1 MSVNYVFSQFSYV
14 FKLFFFNLKMDS
26 SPAKGLH
33 PLCCSAYSL
42 LGFIKDQ
49 GTNRHT
55 RGLNT
60 YTHLF
65 SSLHKLFFLTVAHM
79 HHLWFLRRILAP
91 GDRIRRKRG
100 ENTKPNPCKTE
111 RNTCSVRAHSGT
123 SAFLSPQAPW
133 VILSI
138 SSRYKSLGQPTG
150 VTITAALKDWLISP
164 ASICLQFWLSD
175 KSSQINLY
183 PKG

>member
-1 MSVNYVFSQFSYV
+1 MFFHSFLMYLNY
-14 FKLFFFNLKMDS
+14 FFFNLKMDS

-42 LGFIKDQ
+42 LGFINDQ
-49 GTNRHT
+49 GTNRHI

-65 SSLHKLFFLTVAHM
+65 SSPHKLFFLTVVYM

-100 ENTKPNPCKTE
+100 ENMKPNPCKTE
-111 RNTCSVRAHSGT
+111 RNTRSVTAHT
-123 SAFLSPQAPW
+123 LERSAFLSSQA
-133 VILSI
+133 L
-138 SSRYKSLGQPTG
+138 
-150 VTITAALKDWLISP
+150 
-164 ASICLQFWLSD
+164 
-175 KSSQINLY
+175 
-183 PKG
+183 